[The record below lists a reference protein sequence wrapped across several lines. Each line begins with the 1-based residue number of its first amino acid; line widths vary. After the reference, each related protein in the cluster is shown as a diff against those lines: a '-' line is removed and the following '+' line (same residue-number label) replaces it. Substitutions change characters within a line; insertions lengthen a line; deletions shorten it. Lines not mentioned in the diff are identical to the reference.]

1 MSSRKRKP
9 TYVLV
14 IPRFED
20 IFHSYYAGEVIRG
33 VSLSASRLNADFLIH
48 VTDRSN
54 HRGWL
59 DSTLMDTNYID
70 GILFADIDNDIKV
83 AQKAIRH
90 GMPCLVLNNILD
102 EQPMNFIAV
111 DNKKAAIEIIDHLVG
126 LGHSEIATIAGDI
139 STQSGLKRLE
149 GYREALLNCKIRAP
163 RTYITFGDFLRT
175 PARAAAKKLLTL
187 KNRPTA
193 IFAASDVMALELID
207 VAKSMN
213 IRVPEDLSVV
223 GFDDNPLIQRS
234 SVELTT
240 VSQPIMEMG
249 RLGAEKLHEISRG
262 KAKLPYKLVLPT
274 KLIVRKSTA
283 KR

>member
-1 MSSRKRKP
+1 
-9 TYVLV
+9 
-14 IPRFED
+14 
-20 IFHSYYAGEVIRG
+20 
-33 VSLSASRLNADFLIH
+33 
-48 VTDRSN
+48 
-54 HRGWL
+54 
-59 DSTLMDTNYID
+59 
-70 GILFADIDNDIKV
+70 
-83 AQKAIRH
+83 
-90 GMPCLVLNNILD
+90 
-102 EQPMNFIAV
+102 
-111 DNKKAAIEIIDHLVG
+111 
-126 LGHSEIATIAGDI
+126 
-139 STQSGLKRLE
+139 
-149 GYREALLNCKIRAP
+149 
-163 RTYITFGDFLRT
+163 
-175 PARAAAKKLLTL
+175 
-187 KNRPTA
+187 
-193 IFAASDVMALELID
+193 MALELID